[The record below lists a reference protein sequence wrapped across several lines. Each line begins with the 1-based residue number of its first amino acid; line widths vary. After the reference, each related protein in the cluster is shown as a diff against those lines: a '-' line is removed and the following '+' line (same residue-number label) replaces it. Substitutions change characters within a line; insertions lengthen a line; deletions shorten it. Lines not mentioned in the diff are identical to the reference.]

1 MRGRREIE
9 VLARAA
15 AQASSS
21 RGGRRGRQR
30 TERRRNHSGRRN
42 ETAHRT
48 IFQGTPLVP
57 DPDVEGTH
65 ILQPPYHRH
74 LDFNIPGN
82 FRVPF
87 DSGLGFHAPGLGGLH
102 GPNFRVE
109 FLDQSLTYEEM
120 TALDEDNLAPG
131 RGLDTRGIEQN
142 SLKKKFEAGQDT
154 CGSCNICLTDFE
166 DGENLRTLPCFH
178 SFHCECID
186 NWLSRSPICPV
197 CRTVINEQPDPS
209 TIS

>member
-1 MRGRREIE
+1 M
-9 VLARAA
+9 
-15 AQASSS
+15 
-21 RGGRRGRQR
+21 
-30 TERRRNHSGRRN
+30 
-42 ETAHRT
+42 
-48 IFQGTPLVP
+48 P

-65 ILQPPYHRH
+65 ILQPPYLQH

-87 DSGLGFHAPGLGGLH
+87 DTGLGFHAPGVHAPSFRLG
-102 GPNFRVE
+102 

-131 RGLDTRGIEQN
+131 RGLDKRGIEQN
-142 SLKKKFEAGQDT
+142 SLKKKFETGKDT

-166 DGENLRTLPCFH
+166 DGEDLRTLPCFH
-178 SFHCECID
+178 SFHCDCID

-197 CRTVINEQPDPS
+197 CRTVINEQPSDPS
-209 TIS
+209 TTS